1 MLAGIDII
9 EIERFRQTVER
20 TPGILGRVFTQA
32 ELDYCY
38 RFSNPYPSLAAR
50 FAAKEAVKKL
60 HNGFMQGVRLQ
71 DIEVLNAPD
80 GRPYVHLYGRAAE
93 FHCASGLSSIG
104 LSLSHSLQ
112 QAVAMAVVRKG
123 E

>member
-9 EIERFRQTVER
+9 EIERFRRTVER
-20 TPGILGRVFTQA
+20 TPGFLKRVFTQA

-38 RFSNPYPSLAAR
+38 RFKNPFPSLAAR

-60 HNGFMQGVRLQ
+60 HDGFMQGVRFQ
-71 DIEVLNAPD
+71 DIEVLNDPN
-80 GRPYVHLYGRAAE
+80 GRPRVHLYGRAAE
-93 FHCASGLSSIG
+93 FHCESGINSIA
-104 LSLSHSLQ
+104 LSLSHSQQ
-112 QAVAMAVVRKG
+112 QAVAMAVARKG

>member
-1 MLAGIDII
+1 MLAGVDII

-20 TPGILGRVFTQA
+20 TPRILGRVFTQA

-38 RFSNPYPSLAAR
+38 RFNNPYPSLAAR

-60 HNGFMQGVRLQ
+60 HSGFMQGVRFQ
-71 DIEVLNAPD
+71 DIEVLNDPD
-80 GRPYVHLYGRAAE
+80 GRPRVHLYGRAAE
-93 FHCASGLSSIG
+93 FHCESGISSIG

-112 QAVAMAVVRKG
+112 QAVAMAVAREG

>member
-9 EIERFRQTVER
+9 EIERFKQTVER
-20 TPGILGRVFTQA
+20 TPRILGRVFTRA
-32 ELDYCY
+32 ELDYCC
-38 RFSNPYPSLAAR
+38 RFKNPYPSLAAR

-60 HNGFMQGVRLQ
+60 HNGFMQGVRFQ
-71 DIEVLNAPD
+71 DIEVLNDPN
-80 GRPYVHLYGRAAE
+80 GRPRVHLGGRAAE
-93 FHCASGLSSIG
+93 FYGKSGLSSID

-112 QAVAMAVVRKG
+112 QAVAMAVARKG

>member
-20 TPGILGRVFTQA
+20 TPRIMDRVFTQA
-32 ELDYCY
+32 ELEYCK

-60 HNGFMQGVRLQ
+60 HNGFMQGVSFQ
-71 DIEVLNAPD
+71 DIEVLNDVNGKPQV
-80 GRPYVHLYGRAAE
+80 YLYGRAAE
-93 FHCASGLSSIG
+93 FHSGSGIGTIG
-104 LSLSHSLQ
+104 LSLSHSLE
-112 QAVAMAVVRKG
+112 QAVAMAVARKG